1 MTPARDMITLQSLTP
16 AQRRYRYKRV
26 GRGNAS
32 GKGTTAGRGTKG
44 QRART
49 GGRNKLTRRGLQ
61 HLIVRTPKIRGF
73 VSHRPKLATVNVENL
88 QTVFADG
95 ATVTPQA
102 LFDRGLIAQ
111 LRPGVK
117 ILGQGSL
124 TKKLAVQAHKFSAA
138 AAAAITKAGG
148 SIVTLSVRSR
158 VVPRRPRP

>member
-1 MTPARDMITLQSLTP
+1 MTPLNEMISLQSLTP
-16 AQRRYRYKRV
+16 AQPRHRYKRV

-73 VSHRPKLATVNVENL
+73 VSHRPKLATVNVEVL
-88 QTVFADG
+88 QAVFSDG
-95 ATVTPQA
+95 ATVTPQT
-102 LFDRGLIAQ
+102 LFDRGLITQ
-111 LRPGVK
+111 LRPGLK

-124 TKKLAVQAHKFSAA
+124 TKKFIVKAHKFSAG
-138 AAAAITKAGG
+138 AAAAIAKAGG
-148 SIVTLSVRSR
+148 SIVTLPVRSR
-158 VVPRRPRP
+158 VVPRQPRP